1 MPQTPPPGAA
11 PGETLPLQRALEEA
25 EQYRALAE
33 GILALTLCKE
43 EQEIFDALM
52 SRAERILPKANWAV
66 GKLSDVKD
74 GRQEF
79 ELQAW
84 THTLQARF
92 GDALRGLRLPIMAT
106 DFSRKIYFEHQI
118 VLVDDCPNHPDQ
130 FDPLAAQRF
139 SLRSIMGVPMAQS
152 GHLVGVLYC
161 VAFLGE
167 PPLEATDFQSR
178 GLQNL
183 CRVAALA
190 LDRQRAHAELQRQ
203 LAAASRLNERLRV
216 LQSSLSEVAAQTD
229 LERALTSLLEVLAE
243 ATGYGKWAIHQMSED
258 KASLHT
264 LVQVGAPGLLF
275 PASDP
280 LPAGGPDAGVGGRAA
295 ASGAMVIVEDLNAD
309 PACEAYLDRIKGM
322 GARSALSLPL
332 KARQGD
338 LFGVLTG
345 FGTQPGR
352 PSAETIAQVG
362 FFADLVTLALERFH
376 LLERLQREL
385 AQRKESEALY
395 RTLVEESLSGVY
407 LIQDGAFQ
415 YANPAFCRVFGY
427 TESEMKGM
435 PVGSLVAPVDRETVL
450 NNVRKRVSGQLE
462 SIHYTFRA
470 QGKNGREIPVEVHGS
485 SVQMGGRPAVL
496 GVLMDISERQRGA
509 KALEASE
516 ARFRQLFDDSPEA
529 IFLIEPERG
538 YLLVNRAGTALLDR
552 PADQIVGRKPGTLSP
567 ELQRDGEPSLERA
580 QRVLQAAAKGEP
592 QRFDWVNLR
601 PDGSE
606 VESEAHLTLMRNEE
620 RPVFQLMLRDVTAEK
635 KAARDRE
642 VLERQ
647 LFQSQKLESLGVMA
661 GGVAHDFNNLL
672 TGILGHADL
681 ALSGTGDSPSLQ
693 RHLEALRSTALR
705 ASDLTRQ
712 LLAYSGKAVF
722 ELRNVDLSGLVGDTV
737 RLLEVGVPKAVSV
750 RLDLARDL
758 PAISGD
764 PAQLRQILMNLV
776 INAAESMEDTEGTV
790 RVTTALENSVGA
802 TEGLHG
808 AELRP
813 GPHLILRVA
822 DTGCGMDE
830 ATLAR
835 IFEPFFTTKFTGRGL
850 GLPALLGIVRGHGA
864 ALRVKSRPGDGS
876 VFTVYFPVASGT
888 VEAEAAPAEKTSS
901 VAGSGLVLMVDDD
914 PGVRGVARQALEM
927 RGYQVVEAE
936 DGSAALDHL
945 RVQGHRVAL
954 VVLDATMPNMSGE
967 STLREIRDLLPDL
980 PVLLSSGYDEQAT
993 LRRFP
998 GMGKAQ
1004 FLPKPYGPMDLLA
1017 KVQAMLPPK

>member
-1 MPQTPPPGAA
+1 
-11 PGETLPLQRALEEA
+11 
-25 EQYRALAE
+25 
-33 GILALTLCKE
+33 ALTLCKE
-43 EQEIFDALM
+43 EQEIFEALM

-84 THTLQARF
+84 TPTLQARF

-118 VLVDDCPNHPDQ
+118 VLVEDCPNHPEQ

-167 PPLEATDFQSR
+167 ALLEVTDFQAR

-203 LAAASRLNERLRV
+203 FSGASRLNEHLKV
-216 LQSSLSEVAAQTD
+216 VQSSLSEVAAQTD
-229 LERALTSLLEVLAE
+229 LERALRSLLEVLAE
-243 ATGYGKWAIHQMSED
+243 ATGYGKWAIHQVSEG
-258 KASLHT
+258 KPELHT
-264 LVQVGAPGLLF
+264 LVQVGAPGLVFTAL
-275 PASDP
+275 DP
-280 LPAGGPDAGVGGRAA
+280 LPIGGSGAGVGGRAA
-295 ASGAMVIVEDLNAD
+295 ASGEMVVVEDLLTD
-309 PACEAYLDRIKGM
+309 PACGPHLGKIHAM
-322 GARSALSLPL
+322 GVRSALSLPL

-345 FGTQPGR
+345 FGALPGR
-352 PSAETIAQVG
+352 PSEEVLAQVS
-362 FFADLVTLALERFH
+362 FFADLAMLALERFR

-450 NNVRKRVSGQLE
+450 NNVRKRVSGQLQ
-462 SIHYTFRA
+462 SIHYVFRA
-470 QGKNGREIPVEVHGS
+470 LGKGGREIPVEVHGS
-485 SVQMGGRPAVL
+485 SVQMDGRPAVL
-496 GVLMDISERQRGA
+496 GVLMDISDRQRA
-509 KALEASE
+509 ARALETSE
-516 ARFRQLFDDSPEA
+516 ARFRQLFDDSPES
-529 IFLIEPERG
+529 IFLIDPEKG
-538 YLLVNRAGTALLDR
+538 YLLVNHAATVLLGR
-552 PADQIVGRKPGTLSP
+552 PADQIIGRAPGTLSP
-567 ELQRDGEPSLERA
+567 VLQRDGEPSLDRA
-580 QRVLQAAAKGEP
+580 KRVLMAAAKGEA

-601 PDGSE
+601 PDGTE

-620 RPVFQLMLRDVTAEK
+620 RPVFQLILRDVTAEK
-635 KAARDRE
+635 QALRE
-642 VLERQ
+642 REAIERQ

-681 ALSGTGDSPSLQ
+681 ALAGTGDPGSLR
-693 RHLEALRSTALR
+693 RHLEALRTTALR

-712 LLAYSGKAVF
+712 LLAYSGKGVF
-722 ELRNVDLSGLVGDTV
+722 ELRRVDLSALVEDTV
-737 RLLEVGVPKAVSV
+737 HLLEVSVPKAVSV
-750 RLDLARDL
+750 RLDLGRGL
-758 PAISGD
+758 PPIAGD
-764 PAQLRQILMNLV
+764 PAQLRQVLMNLV
-776 INAAESMEDTEGTV
+776 INAAESMEGTEGTV
-790 RVTTALENSVGA
+790 RVTTALEADPGPHDG
-802 TEGLHG
+802 GLHG
-808 AELRP
+808 AALQP
-813 GPHLILRVA
+813 GPHVILRVA

-835 IFEPFFTTKFTGRGL
+835 MFEPFFTTKFTGRGL
-850 GLPALLGIVRGHGA
+850 GLPALLGIAQGHGA

-876 VFTVYFPVASGT
+876 VFTVYFP
-888 VEAEAAPAEKTSS
+888 
-901 VAGSGLVLMVDDD
+901 
-914 PGVRGVARQALEM
+914 
-927 RGYQVVEAE
+927 
-936 DGSAALDHL
+936 
-945 RVQGHRVAL
+945 
-954 VVLDATMPNMSGE
+954 
-967 STLREIRDLLPDL
+967 
-980 PVLLSSGYDEQAT
+980 
-993 LRRFP
+993 
-998 GMGKAQ
+998 
-1004 FLPKPYGPMDLLA
+1004 
-1017 KVQAMLPPK
+1017 